1 MNIMKSK
8 DNKLLWRCIDDF
20 CYTYHIRRTL
30 KFLFPEHN
38 LSIKIAITLQITPTM
53 PTTNIKIPSI
63 QYPELSLKF
72 SYSCKHS

>member
-8 DNKLLWRCIDDF
+8 NNKLLWRCIDDF
-20 CYTYHIRRTL
+20 CYTNHIRRTL

-38 LSIKIAITLQITPTM
+38 LSIKIVFTLQITPTM